1 MGIRDEKINELIT
14 ALHDHHRLRLGNKF
28 IMAYIN
34 ELNLPRSDL
43 ADMEDLANA
52 NKYYDTQGYNL
63 ESLYDQIYTSI
74 NVLNRMEE
82 ELLPKMLNESKLRL
96 DRLSEDDKIKFKMTT
111 GILQDNIDRS
121 RNVLRELYENIKR
134 VDLQENGHESMV
146 IFRREHFKE
155 LDSLLL
161 D

>member
-1 MGIRDEKINELIT
+1 MGIRDEKIKELIT
-14 ALHDHHRLRLGNKF
+14 ALNEHYKLRLGNKF

-34 ELNLPRSDL
+34 ELNLPISDL

-52 NKYYDTQGYNL
+52 NRYYDTQGYNL

-74 NVLNRMEE
+74 NVLKRMEK

-111 GILQDNIDRS
+111 GIFKDNVDRS
-121 RNVLRELYENIKR
+121 RKVLRELYENIKR
-134 VDLQENGHESMV
+134 VDLQENGQDSMV
-146 IFRREHFKE
+146 IFKREHFKK
-155 LDSLLL
+155 LDSLFL